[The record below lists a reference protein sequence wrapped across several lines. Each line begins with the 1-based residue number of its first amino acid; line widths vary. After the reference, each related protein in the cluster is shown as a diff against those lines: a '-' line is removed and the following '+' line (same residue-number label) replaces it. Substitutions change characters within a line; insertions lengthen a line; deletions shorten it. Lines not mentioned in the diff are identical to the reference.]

1 MKKLFF
7 AFLMAAIVFSVLNF
21 VYCNLD
27 ATTFG
32 YSLSFK
38 FRIPYVIALRS
49 VPLPLGFI
57 LLIVF
62 SLGMV
67 AIAVLEA
74 IPSLYKTLEL
84 RTKNKKI
91 RELERELTV
100 ARQVGGVEKT
110 KSS

>member
-7 AFLMAAIVFSVLNF
+7 AVLMSAIVFSVLNF

-27 ATTFG
+27 ATAFG
-32 YSLSFK
+32 YLLSFK
-38 FRIPYVIALRS
+38 FRIPYLLALRT
-49 VPLPLGFI
+49 VPLPLGFV

-62 SLGMV
+62 SIGMV

-84 RTKNKKI
+84 RAKNKKI
-91 RELERELTV
+91 KELERELTV
-100 ARQVGGVEKT
+100 ARQIAGVEKT
-110 KSS
+110 ENR

>member
-7 AFLMAAIVFSVLNF
+7 AIIMAVIVFSVLNF

-32 YSLSFK
+32 YPISFK
-38 FRIPYVIALRS
+38 FNIPYLMALRTI
-49 VPLPLGFI
+49 PLPMGFI

-62 SLGMV
+62 CLGMV

-74 IPSLYKTLEL
+74 IPSLYKSLEL
-84 RTKNKKI
+84 RAKNKKI

-100 ARQVGGVEKT
+100 ARQVAGVEKP
-110 KSS
+110 KVS